1 MFNIFNSIILPL
13 VWSIRAKD
21 TKWLADL
28 IPPGARYILFEWL
41 GVIVTAE
48 SVSKVSSSQHEITS
62 AHPTLLN

>member
-1 MFNIFNSIILPL
+1 MNHYPGPAILHCVFNIFNSIILPP

-41 GVIVTAE
+41 GVIVTAR
-48 SVSKVSSSQHEITS
+48 VCF
-62 AHPTLLN
+62 